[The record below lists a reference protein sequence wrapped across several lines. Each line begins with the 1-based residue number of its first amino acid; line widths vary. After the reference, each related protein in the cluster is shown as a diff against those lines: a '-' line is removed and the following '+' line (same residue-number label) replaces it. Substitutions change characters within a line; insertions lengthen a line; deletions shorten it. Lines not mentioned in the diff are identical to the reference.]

1 MACFTVGYEGGHQ
14 RQVACPLDENE
25 SRKLLF
31 GVPAR
36 MPSKKN
42 PRTSPSSGAPRP
54 PKAAPKKVRS
64 YDSPVRRQQ
73 LAETREH
80 ILTTAVRLVHKSPSW
95 DWTNLSARAVAES
108 AGLGLRT
115 VQRHFPSER
124 HLRDAVMQLLLEESG
139 LAMENMNLKNFG
151 KFIDQIFGY
160 LSSFT
165 ARPVTPPIV
174 DPTLASMDLIRRES
188 LVSAVAKDTPAL
200 SDADRIHIAAVLDI
214 LWHQPTFERLTGPWD
229 IAPRQAISVLSWV
242 AELVADAVAA
252 GKRPKR
258 VR

>member
-1 MACFTVGYEGGHQ
+1 
-14 RQVACPLDENE
+14 
-25 SRKLLF
+25 
-31 GVPAR
+31 
-36 MPSKKN
+36 MPIKKN
-42 PRTSPSSGAPRP
+42 PKKPPAAGSRTTKPATK
-54 PKAAPKKVRS
+54 KARG

-73 LAETREH
+73 LVETREH
-80 ILTTAVRLVHKSPSW
+80 ILTTGVKLVHKSPSW

-124 HLRDAVMQLLLEESG
+124 HLRDAVMQRLLEESG
-139 LAMENMNLKNFG
+139 LAIENMNLRNFG

-165 ARPVTPPIV
+165 AQPVTPPIL
-174 DPTLASMDLIRRES
+174 DPTLASMDEIRRDS
-188 LVSAVAKDTPAL
+188 LVTAVAKDTPNL
-200 SDADRIHIAAVLDI
+200 TGADQANIAALLDI
-214 LWHQPTFERLTGPWD
+214 LWHQPTFERLIGPWNME
-229 IAPRQAISVLSWV
+229 PKQAINLLSWA

-258 VR
+258 IR